1 MSELESALVRVGEL
15 EAEAVATRLL
25 IERLEAR
32 IVELERELGRHSA
45 NSSKP
50 PSADT
55 QAQRESRQARR
66 ARERDDVKQ
75 RRAGK
80 QPGAPG
86 AHLARVETPDRVV
99 THTPVS
105 CASCGESLA
114 CAPICRVE
122 SRQVFDL
129 PDRRAEVTDH
139 RGERR
144 RCACGH
150 ETSATFPDEA
160 KAPACWGPNVR
171 AVAIYLLVRHHM
183 PVARAAEILTDLA
196 GAPVSTGWLAS
207 LSGEAA
213 DGLDEFTTDVKTRL
227 GAEPVVHA
235 DETGARVAGSK
246 WWFHVVSTALFT
258 FLAAHPKRGNDA
270 NNDHGIL
277 PDYRGTLVSDRW
289 KPYWSYPQLTHQVCC
304 AHLLRDLED
313 VAAVATQTGWAEAMR
328 DLLYDAN
335 RRTGAAR
342 AADQTRLTR
351 HTRAAIQTRYRDIV
365 AAAFAAN
372 SDPTDR
378 AGQPRKRDALERASH
393 NLAIAFRDHETEIL
407 RFTTDLAVPFTNNQA
422 ERDLRMVKLQQ
433 KISGTFRTTRSAQNF
448 ATIRS
453 YIETGRKH
461 DQNPIR
467 LLEQLFTGTPWAIP
481 T

>member
-1 MSELESALVRVGEL
+1 MAFADRVAEF
-15 EAEAVATRLL
+15 EAENGVLRVLVEQL
-25 IERLEAR
+25 QAR
-32 IVELERELGRHSA
+32 IVELERDAGRNSS

-50 PSADT
+50 PSADD

-66 ARERDDVKQ
+66 ARERGDAKQ
-75 RRAGK
+75 RRPGK

-86 AHLARVETPDRVV
+86 AHLARVDTPDRVV
-99 THTPVS
+99 THTPVA
-105 CASCGESLA
+105 CGACGESLSD
-114 CAPICRVE
+114 APVCGVE

-129 PDRRAEVTDH
+129 PARRAEVVDH

-150 ETSATFPDEA
+150 TTAAAFPDEA
-160 KAPACWGPNVR
+160 TAPACWGPNAR
-171 AVAIYLLVRHHM
+171 AIAVYLLVRHHI
-183 PVARAAEILTDLA
+183 PVARAAEILSDLC

-213 DGLDEFTTDVKTRL
+213 DGLDGFVDDLKTRL
-227 GAEPVVHA
+227 GAEPVIHA
-235 DETGARVAGSK
+235 DETGARVAGNK
-246 WWFHVVSTALFT
+246 RWFHVVCTALFT
-258 FLAAHPKRGNDA
+258 FLAAHPKRGNEA
-270 NNDHGIL
+270 NDDHQIL

-289 KPYWSYPQLTHQVCC
+289 RPYWTYTNIVHQICC

-313 VAAVATQTGWAEAMR
+313 VAVVATQNGWAHAMR

-335 RRTGAAR
+335 RRTQAAVAAGKPQLSRHQRSRIR
-342 AADQTRLTR
+342 A
-351 HTRAAIQTRYRDIV
+351 RYREIV
-365 AAAFAAN
+365 ADAHTAN
-372 SDPTDR
+372 PDPTGWSD
-378 AGQPRKRDALERASH
+378 QPRKRDALERASH
-393 NLAIAFRDHETEIL
+393 NLAIAFAAREDEIL

-467 LLEQLFTGTPWAIP
+467 LLEQLFTGAPWAIP
-481 T
+481 A